1 MIGRGLWILVN
12 AGAVAAALAER
23 DLWDRALWMP
33 LIAVTMTTLTALALF
48 SPRARLRLGEM
59 LARFRRHAILYW
71 GLILLVICG
80 ALTAW
85 VLRFQPSR
93 GRWLE
98 APEVTLMLFALWLVM
113 FLIGYNLDEAAL
125 RDVGGRIARS
135 RLSGVMVML
144 TTTAAL
150 FWGAEGYLRLFYIT
164 TDGYALTAMSYLWHF
179 NYMYGRENSLGYRDA
194 EPLPDSPDRIR
205 IAVIGDSFAIGHGID
220 DPNDMFAQ
228 QLEQRLDAHYE
239 VNLIA
244 QQGWSLPEYTA
255 HLRAFPFQT
264 DIVILSY
271 YLNEIEPLAAA
282 FGRIPYDNFIIPQH
296 PLAHILLRNFCA
308 ISAVYYLGFQ
318 FFNDSR
324 AQNYATDLLEI
335 FDDDAI
341 WSLHADQ
348 IDSFI
353 AEVEARQARLLV
365 LVWPSL
371 VAVERS
377 APAVQ
382 KVSGY
387 FAERGAQIVDF
398 SALIDGR
405 ESLDWVV
412 NRFDFHPSIDA
423 NRIAAEGLYQAITA
437 GDSES

>member
-1 MIGRGLWILVN
+1 MIGRGLWILVTI
-12 AGAVAAALAER
+12 GAVAAALAGR

-33 LIAVTMTTLTALALF
+33 LIAVTMTMLTTLALL
-48 SPRARLRLGEM
+48 SPRARMRLGGV
-59 LARFRRHAILYW
+59 LAGLRRRPILYW
-71 GLILLVICG
+71 GLILFLICA

-85 VLRFQPSR
+85 VLRYQPSR

-98 APEVTLMLFALWLVM
+98 APEVTLMLFALWLIL

-125 RDVGGRIARS
+125 REMGGRIAQS
-135 RLSGVMVML
+135 PLSGVMVLL
-144 TTTAAL
+144 TTTAVL

-220 DPNDMFAQ
+220 DAGDMFAQ
-228 QLEQRLDAHYE
+228 RLQQQLDERYD

-255 HLRAFPFQT
+255 NLRDFPFQP

-282 FGRIPYDNFIIPQH
+282 FGRIPYDNFTVPQD
-296 PLAHILLRNFCA
+296 PLAHVLLRNFCA

-324 AQNYATDLLEI
+324 TQNYATDLLDI
-335 FDDDAI
+335 FEDDAI
-341 WSLHADQ
+341 WSQHADQ
-348 IDSFI
+348 INSFI
-353 AEVEARQARLLV
+353 AEVEARQARLIV

-377 APAVQ
+377 VPAVQ

-387 FAERGAQIVDF
+387 FAARGAQIVDF
-398 SALIDGR
+398 STLVDGR

-412 NRFDFHPSIDA
+412 NRFDFHPSIEA
-423 NRIAAEGLYQAITA
+423 NRIAGDGLYRSVMALDPA
-437 GDSES
+437 G